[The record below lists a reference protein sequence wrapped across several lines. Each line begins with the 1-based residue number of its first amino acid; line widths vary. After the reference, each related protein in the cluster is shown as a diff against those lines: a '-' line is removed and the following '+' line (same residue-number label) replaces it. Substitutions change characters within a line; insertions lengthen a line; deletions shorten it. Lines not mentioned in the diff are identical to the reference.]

1 MWVRTPGRPVG
12 PREACTPLRAGRTHA
27 ALCSAAR
34 GCRAHGE
41 LAPSPDA
48 WSAQHNQLLPSLARP
63 EVAVPAPCCLLFS
76 RTFLLVRLW
85 SFSNEVGSPSWPIAA
100 GPSGP
105 ACGWSYRFGLA
116 QACGRLVRAGEKP
129 ALWRQPCPFSPSG
142 RAPAPPSPSGPEDQ
156 RCAGAPLSPHLRP
169 CESPFLADSPA
180 CIPKSDAKPC
190 TAKRPASR
198 HLGAGSASASRAAV

>member
-1 MWVRTPGRPVG
+1 MWVRTPGRPAG

-63 EVAVPAPCCLLFS
+63 EVTVPAPCCLLFS

-105 ACGWSYRFGLA
+105 ACGRSYRFGLA

-129 ALWRQPCPFSPSG
+129 ALVEAAMSLESQRPGPSRSQPLWP
-142 RAPAPPSPSGPEDQ
+142 
-156 RCAGAPLSPHLRP
+156 
-169 CESPFLADSPA
+169 
-180 CIPKSDAKPC
+180 
-190 TAKRPASR
+190 
-198 HLGAGSASASRAAV
+198 